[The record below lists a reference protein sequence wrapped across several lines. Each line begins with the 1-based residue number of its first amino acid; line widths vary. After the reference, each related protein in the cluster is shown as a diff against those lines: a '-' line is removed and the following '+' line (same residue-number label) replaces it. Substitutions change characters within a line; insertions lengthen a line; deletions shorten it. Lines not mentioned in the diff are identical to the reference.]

1 MDAYQGKVK
10 DKHVIHRHRPHT
22 HSEGIAS
29 QESVLDS
36 FGELSVSF
44 VTHSL
49 LLLKMFLP
57 RPVKKL
63 KITRIRSDWE
73 NTFEECHLT
82 TFRVQTFSC
91 SDRVVVG
98 VHCILNHVLTE
109 LRSLRFLPLSGGET
123 GVSSIRR

>member
-1 MDAYQGKVK
+1 MRIRAEVK

-22 HSEGIAS
+22 NSEGIAS

-36 FGELSVSF
+36 FGEPVSF

-49 LLLKMFLP
+49 LLLKMFVP

-63 KITRIRSDWE
+63 TITRIRSDRK

-82 TFRVQTFSC
+82 TFRVQTFSS
-91 SDRVVVG
+91 SDRVVVR
-98 VHCILNHVLTE
+98 VH
-109 LRSLRFLPLSGGET
+109 
-123 GVSSIRR
+123 

>member
-57 RPVKKL
+57 RPVKKANKVRL
-63 KITRIRSDWE
+63 GKY
-73 NTFEECHLT
+73 
-82 TFRVQTFSC
+82 FR
-91 SDRVVVG
+91 
-98 VHCILNHVLTE
+98 
-109 LRSLRFLPLSGGET
+109 
-123 GVSSIRR
+123 GVSFDDVQGSDIQLQ

>member
-63 KITRIRSDWE
+63 NITRIRSDWE

-82 TFRVQTFSC
+82 TSRVQTFSS
-91 SDRVVVG
+91 SDRVVR
-98 VHCILNHVLTE
+98 VHRILNHVLTE

-123 GVSSIRR
+123 RVSSIRR